1 MGRQSIMEDFATV
14 RSALEDAVKHLMMNG
29 YDMRLHENFG
39 DALYSLT
46 RIEKAYSEK
55 RIEDV
60 IVNDPNIQDHI
71 K

>member
-1 MGRQSIMEDFATV
+1 MDRQSIMEDFAIV

-46 RIEKAYSEK
+46 RIEKAYSENLEK
-55 RIEDV
+55 
-60 IVNDPNIQDHI
+60 
-71 K
+71 